1 MEAGI
6 PAAAKGSR
14 AMTVWKTGSGGKGFE
29 MQETF
34 NYRYLFGR
42 GNPDGHFS
50 VYGKK
55 KGGIKILPVFKVQY
69 SMKKPIRN

>member
-1 MEAGI
+1 METGI
-6 PAAAKGSR
+6 PAAPKENLV
-14 AMTVWKTGSGGKGFE
+14 MTVWKTGSGGKGFE

-34 NYRYLFGR
+34 NYRYLKAA

-55 KGGIKILPVFKVQY
+55 KAG
-69 SMKKPIRN
+69 